1 MKPKKSSFD
10 FSLVTLVEINDL
22 CDRRSGIEKKKIV
35 DDLNVWR
42 IFN

>member
-1 MKPKKSSFD
+1 MKQKKSGFD

-22 CDRRSGIEKKKIV
+22 CDRRSGIEKKIV